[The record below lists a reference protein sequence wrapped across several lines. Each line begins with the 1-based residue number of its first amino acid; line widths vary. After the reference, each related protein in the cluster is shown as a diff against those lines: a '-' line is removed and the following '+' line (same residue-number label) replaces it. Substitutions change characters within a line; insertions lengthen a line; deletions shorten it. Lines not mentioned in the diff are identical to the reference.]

1 MTIANFC
8 NKCGASLTQGPFCVK
23 CGADARQTSSSI
35 TQTSPS
41 PTPAQ
46 FQMQSSPQPV
56 APKST
61 SPLMKIALVVLILF
75 MVGGVMAAAGVYYV
89 AHRVSQK
96 VHEVEGSLSAVSTST
111 DSRSGD
117 SKLGD
122 SKQSSAIAVADVCR
136 LLSKDEVTKAIGVE
150 IVSAETAD
158 GGCSYM
164 AVGDQADM
172 TSKHMAAMLASKGA
186 DAKTQKMAQAF
197 SGALFKSM
205 QEQAPKKTN
214 DAEQKVSV
222 LSIGVDADSGGTQME
237 LSKRTIGALGPA
249 SPGLSG
255 IGDDAMDTG
264 NSMMMIRKGDKLIRI
279 MYMTCPCGTDSIKP
293 LAKLLADRV

>member
-1 MTIANFC
+1 
-8 NKCGASLTQGPFCVK
+8 
-23 CGADARQTSSSI
+23 
-35 TQTSPS
+35 
-41 PTPAQ
+41 
-46 FQMQSSPQPV
+46 
-56 APKST
+56 
-61 SPLMKIALVVLILF
+61 MKIAIVVVVLF

-96 VHEVEGSLSAVSTST
+96 VHEVEGSLSAASTPSAAKSS
-111 DSRSGD
+111 DSRPS
-117 SKLGD
+117 D
-122 SKQSSAIAVADVCR
+122 SKQSNAGSPAAADVCR

-172 TSKHMAAMLASKGA
+172 TSKHMAAMLAGKGA

-214 DAEQKVSV
+214 DADQKVSV
-222 LSIGVDADSGGTQME
+222 LSIGIDADSGGTQME
-237 LSKRTIGALGPA
+237 LSKKTIGALGPG
-249 SPGLSG
+249 SPTLSG
-255 IGDDAMDTG
+255 IGDDAFDTG
-264 NSMMMIRKGDKLIRI
+264 SSMMMIRKGDKLIRI